1 MKKLLGFIIRLTFE
15 YAIHLPNSI
24 PKEQKLDLLQY
35 LYKLQYCMVF
45 FKKETAVNKPAFSA
59 FEPSMKFMKF
69 NLFGTKFNNPFV
81 FKTIFKY
88 EVRFNILNPE
98 RACG

>member
-1 MKKLLGFIIRLTFE
+1 
-15 YAIHLPNSI
+15 
-24 PKEQKLDLLQY
+24 
-35 LYKLQYCMVF
+35 MVL
-45 FKKETAVNKPAFSA
+45 FKKETTVIKPAFSA
-59 FEPSMKFMKF
+59 FEPVIKFIKF

-98 RACG
+98 RSCG

>member
-1 MKKLLGFIIRLTFE
+1 
-15 YAIHLPNSI
+15 
-24 PKEQKLDLLQY
+24 
-35 LYKLQYCMVF
+35 MVL
-45 FKKETAVNKPAFSA
+45 FKKENAVIKPAFSA
-59 FEPSMKFMKF
+59 FEPAMKFMKF
-69 NLFGTKFNNPFV
+69 NLFGIKFNKPFV